1 MTEVRDAVILAGGRG
16 TRMLPASLYMP
27 KEALPLVD
35 TPILNHLIWEAGRA
49 GVRRIHV
56 VLSSR
61 EKGLLE
67 GVLGASGPLYNEDDR
82 PDLPRKALT
91 PHSDGLEVLIHIQQ
105 RPGGVAD
112 AIATA
117 IHEVEGPFLVLL
129 GDNLLISEHSGPML
143 SGTRYASKACL
154 ELVER
159 YAETSLPSAAVLA
172 VPEVDLVKYGVV
184 GLEGDLVRTIIEK
197 PSPDETPSPYV
208 LCGRYLLPENTA
220 EILDLYPEGEHG
232 ELQSIALLEHLIE
245 NDGLEAVKLKG
256 YELYDS
262 GDPVT
267 WLKSQVDHTLRRED
281 IGDDFGYW
289 LRTRLED

>member
-1 MTEVRDAVILAGGRG
+1 MTEVTDAVILAGGRG

-35 TPILNHLIWEAGRA
+35 TPILNHLLWEAGRA

-56 VLSSR
+56 VLSSSKK
-61 EKGLLE
+61 ELLAR
-67 GVLGASGPLYNEDDR
+67 VLEATSHPYNDDVR
-82 PDLPRKALT
+82 PNLPRMALN
-91 PHSDGLEVLIHIQQ
+91 PHSDGVEVLVHVQQ

-112 AIATA
+112 AITA
-117 IHEVEGPFLVLL
+117 ALHEVEGPFLVLL

-143 SGTRYASKACL
+143 SGTQHGSKACL

-159 YAETSLPSAAVLA
+159 YAKTGLPSAAVLA
-172 VPEVDLVKYGVV
+172 VPEVDLAKYGVV
-184 GLEGDLVRTIIEK
+184 GLEGDLVNSIIEK
-197 PSPDETPSPYV
+197 PSPDAAPSPYV

-232 ELQSIALLEHLIE
+232 ELQSIALLRHLIE
-245 NDGLEAVKLKG
+245 NGGLEAVKLGG

-267 WLKSQVDHTLRRED
+267 WLKSQVDHALRRVD
-281 IGDDFGYW
+281 IGDDFGVW
-289 LRTRLED
+289 LSNRLED